1 MKHNSLNEN
10 ILPQMHQN
18 MHVQHKFSD
27 YQLSL
32 SVFLSLHTVSVPVH
46 VTASA
51 VNLGHRVCTDAG
63 QQRPLFSVRAFHL
76 VAPKSRGGY
85 GYT

>member
-1 MKHNSLNEN
+1 
-10 ILPQMHQN
+10 MHQN

-32 SVFLSLHTVSVPVH
+32 SHGQCS
-46 VTASA
+46 SA
-51 VNLGHRVCTDAG
+51 RYCICSESGPPHPYRRRATKA
-63 QQRPLFSVRAFHL
+63 PLFRACISPGG
-76 VAPKSRGGY
+76 AKKQGGY